1 MPKQREDHT
10 TDEEGW
16 ERHPAFGMAR
26 VSRVHAA
33 PGEVLFQSDVRH
45 GEYVEVTVS
54 EAARKRDLKH
64 DWVHPECVLVKFSM
78 SMSQFASF
86 VASGGTEGVPVTL
99 GWVGGDR
106 PGLRPAS
113 RLALTTAQVRAA
125 AHDAYAGIEAAE
137 AAYEKGLED
146 KVPAAERK
154 RLLGN
159 LRAAVK
165 NAESNVEYAARKL
178 TEHAEDV
185 VEKSR
190 ADIEA
195 MIAGAQNRQPPA
207 EFDSPVG
214 SIGDGHDQ
222 G

>member
-1 MPKQREDHT
+1 MPKQREDFII
-10 TDEEGW
+10 DEEGW
-16 ERHPAFGMAR
+16 ERHPAFGVAR
-26 VSRVHAA
+26 IGRIHST

-45 GEYVEVTVS
+45 GEYIEITVY

-64 DWVHPECVLVKFSM
+64 DWVHPERVLVQFAL

-99 GWVGGDR
+99 GWVNGDR
-106 PGLRPAS
+106 PGLLPSS
-113 RLALTTAQVRAA
+113 RLALTTAEVQAA
-125 AHDAYAGIEAAE
+125 AHEAYADIEVAE

-146 KVPAAERK
+146 RVPAAERK

-159 LRAAVK
+159 LRAAIA
-165 NAESNVEYAARKL
+165 NAESNVEYAAKKL

-195 MIAGAQNRQPPA
+195 MVAAAQNRQPA
-207 EFDSPVG
+207 VEFDGPVG
-214 SIGDGHDQ
+214 SITEGSHD
-222 G
+222 